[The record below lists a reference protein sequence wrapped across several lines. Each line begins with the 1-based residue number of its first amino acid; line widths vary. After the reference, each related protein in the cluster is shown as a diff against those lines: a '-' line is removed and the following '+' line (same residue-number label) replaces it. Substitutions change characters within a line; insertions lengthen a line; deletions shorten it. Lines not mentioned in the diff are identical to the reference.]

1 MWRKRQLESV
11 TPKKKR
17 LHFATWTEVVQCIR
31 AGWSTYLRIMARQYL
46 WIALGRRVDFFPCLI
61 FLGMMVVN
69 KSFLEGLISLGGRR
83 HRGGTFRFCCFCY
96 RITSFLYKMRGAG
109 CCFKPF
115 FVEDK
120 IICFT
125 WIYFAG
131 FAFENYRKPFF
142 CGGEAWFAHPS
153 FLKSLKMVIKKNV
166 FSDV

>member
-1 MWRKRQLESV
+1 M
-11 TPKKKR
+11 
-17 LHFATWTEVVQCIR
+17 
-31 AGWSTYLRIMARQYL
+31 
-46 WIALGRRVDFFPCLI
+46 
-61 FLGMMVVN
+61 VN